1 MQLKVDI
8 NLSKNCLKHFTT
20 TFNLFHNLLV
30 KLFIDKLIVEKGLT
44 TMKKFAHLF
53 VAAGLVLALAACGDE
68 EQTSK
73 EEEKTAQAEE
83 SESAVVKQEQVASL
97 VDPRLQE
104 PTEESI
110 CEMCNMK
117 VYTKEHELGVF
128 SAQAIKADGS
138 IAFYDDIGCLLN
150 AEIANN
156 EKNDKYVRDYNT
168 LEWALVEDVTIVKT
182 EIKSPMNWGYI
193 YFVKQEDADKY
204 IAENPTAHVEELQT
218 IKDAALKRREEK
230 MKKKA
235 EEEAKQQQQQEE
247 QHSTEEEHGEHS

>member
-1 MQLKVDI
+1 MK
-8 NLSKNCLKHFTT
+8 
-20 TFNLFHNLLV
+20 
-30 KLFIDKLIVEKGLT
+30 
-44 TMKKFAHLF
+44 MKKFAHLF
-53 VAAGLVLALAACGDE
+53 AAAGIVLALAACGDE
-68 EQTSK
+68 EQASK
-73 EEEKTAQAEE
+73 EQETTEQAEVKE
-83 SESAVVKQEQVASL
+83 SESTIVKQEVVASL

-104 PTEESI
+104 PTEESV

-150 AEIANN
+150 AEVANN
-156 EKNDKYVRDYNT
+156 EENDKYVRDYNT
-168 LEWALVEDVTIVKT
+168 LEWALVDDVTIVKT

-193 YFVKQEDADKY
+193 YFVKQEDADQY

-230 MKKKA
+230 LKKKA
-235 EEEAKQQQQQEE
+235 EEEEKQQQQQGE
-247 QHSTEEEHGEHS
+247 QQTTDDGHNH

>member
-1 MQLKVDI
+1 
-8 NLSKNCLKHFTT
+8 
-20 TFNLFHNLLV
+20 
-30 KLFIDKLIVEKGLT
+30 
-44 TMKKFAHLF
+44 MKKFAHLF
-53 VAAGLVLALAACGDE
+53 VATGIVLALAACGDE
-68 EQTSK
+68 EQASK
-73 EEEKTAQAEE
+73 EQETTEQVEVEE
-83 SESAVVKQEQVASL
+83 STSTIVKQEEVASL

-104 PTEESI
+104 PTEDTI

-117 VYTKEHELGVF
+117 VYTKEHEMGVF
-128 SAQAIKADGS
+128 SAQAIKEDGS

-150 AEIANN
+150 AEVANN

-168 LEWALVEDVTIVKT
+168 LEWALVDDVTIVKT

-193 YFVKQEDADKY
+193 YFVNKEDADKY

-235 EEEAKQQQQQEE
+235 EEEAQQQQQEQHEE
-247 QHSTEEEHGEHS
+247 QGGHS

>member
-1 MQLKVDI
+1 
-8 NLSKNCLKHFTT
+8 
-20 TFNLFHNLLV
+20 
-30 KLFIDKLIVEKGLT
+30 
-44 TMKKFAHLF
+44 MKKFAHLF
-53 VAAGLVLALAACGDE
+53 VATGIVLALAACGDE
-68 EQTSK
+68 EQASK
-73 EEEKTAQAEE
+73 DQETTAQVEE
-83 SESAVVKQEQVASL
+83 SDSTIVKQEEVASL

-150 AEIANN
+150 AEVANN
-156 EKNDKYVRDYNT
+156 EENDKYVRDYNT
-168 LEWALVEDVTIVKT
+168 LEWALVDDVTIVKA

-193 YFVKQEDADKY
+193 YFINKEDANKY

-230 MKKKA
+230 LKKQA
-235 EEEAKQQQQQEE
+235 EEEAQQQQG
-247 QHSTEEEHGEHS
+247 HHTEEEHNEHDH

>member
-1 MQLKVDI
+1 
-8 NLSKNCLKHFTT
+8 
-20 TFNLFHNLLV
+20 
-30 KLFIDKLIVEKGLT
+30 
-44 TMKKFAHLF
+44 MKKFAHLF
-53 VAAGLVLALAACGDE
+53 AAAGIVLALAACGDE
-68 EQTSK
+68 EKASK
-73 EEEKTAQAEE
+73 EEETPAQAEVE
-83 SESAVVKQEQVASL
+83 ENDSTIVKQEEVASL

-104 PTEESI
+104 PTEDSI

-150 AEIANN
+150 AEVANN

-168 LEWALVEDVTIVKT
+168 LEWALVDDVTIVKT

-193 YFVKQEDADKY
+193 YFVNKEDADKY

-230 MKKKA
+230 LKKKA
-235 EEEAKQQQQQEE
+235 EEEAQQQQQE
-247 QHSTEEEHGEHS
+247 QQGHHAEEEHDEHDH

>member
-1 MQLKVDI
+1 
-8 NLSKNCLKHFTT
+8 
-20 TFNLFHNLLV
+20 
-30 KLFIDKLIVEKGLT
+30 
-44 TMKKFAHLF
+44 MKKFAHLF
-53 VAAGLVLALAACGDE
+53 VATGIVLALAACGDE
-68 EQTSK
+68 EQASK
-73 EEEKTAQAEE
+73 EQDTTAQVEVEE
-83 SESAVVKQEQVASL
+83 SDSTIVKQEEVASL

-104 PTEESI
+104 PTEDAI

-150 AEIANN
+150 AEVANN
-156 EKNDKYVRDYNT
+156 EENDKYVRDYNT
-168 LEWALVEDVTIVKT
+168 LEWALVDDVTIVKA

-193 YFVKQEDADKY
+193 YFINKEDANKY

-230 MKKKA
+230 LKKQA
-235 EEEAKQQQQQEE
+235 EEEAQQQQG
-247 QHSTEEEHGEHS
+247 HHTEEEHNEHNH

>member
-1 MQLKVDI
+1 
-8 NLSKNCLKHFTT
+8 
-20 TFNLFHNLLV
+20 
-30 KLFIDKLIVEKGLT
+30 
-44 TMKKFAHLF
+44 MKKFAHLF
-53 VAAGLVLALAACGDE
+53 VATGIVLALAACGDE
-68 EQTSK
+68 EQAAK
-73 EEEKTAQAEE
+73 EQETTEQVEVEE
-83 SESAVVKQEQVASL
+83 SESTIVKQEEVASL

-104 PTEESI
+104 PTEETM
-110 CEMCNMK
+110 CEMCNMV
-117 VYTKEHELGVF
+117 VYTKEHEMGVF

-150 AEIANN
+150 AEVANN
-156 EKNDKYVRDYNT
+156 EENDKYVRDYNT
-168 LEWALVEDVTIVKT
+168 LEWALVDDVTIVKT

-235 EEEAKQQQQQEE
+235 EEEAKQQQQQEQQE
-247 QHSTEEEHGEHS
+247 HQSTEEHDH

>member
-1 MQLKVDI
+1 
-8 NLSKNCLKHFTT
+8 
-20 TFNLFHNLLV
+20 
-30 KLFIDKLIVEKGLT
+30 
-44 TMKKFAHLF
+44 MKKFAHLF
-53 VAAGLVLALAACGDE
+53 VATGIVLALAACGGE
-68 EQTSK
+68 EQASK
-73 EEEKTAQAEE
+73 EQETTPQVEVEE
-83 SESAVVKQEQVASL
+83 SDSTIVKQEEVASL

-104 PTEESI
+104 PTEDAI

-150 AEIANN
+150 AEVANN
-156 EKNDKYVRDYNT
+156 EENDKYVRDYNT
-168 LEWALVEDVTIVKT
+168 LEWALVDDVTIVKA

-193 YFVKQEDADKY
+193 DFVQQEDAEQY

-230 MKKKA
+230 LKKQA
-235 EEEAKQQQQQEE
+235 EEEAQQQQG
-247 QHSTEEEHGEHS
+247 HHTEEEHNEHDH

>member
-1 MQLKVDI
+1 
-8 NLSKNCLKHFTT
+8 
-20 TFNLFHNLLV
+20 
-30 KLFIDKLIVEKGLT
+30 
-44 TMKKFAHLF
+44 MKKFAHLF
-53 VAAGLVLALAACGDE
+53 VATGIVLALAACGDE
-68 EQTSK
+68 EQASK
-73 EEEKTAQAEE
+73 EQETTPQVEVEE
-83 SESAVVKQEQVASL
+83 SDSTIVKQEEVASL

-117 VYTKEHELGVF
+117 VYTKEHEMGVF

-138 IAFYDDIGCLLN
+138 ISFYDDIGCLLN
-150 AEIANN
+150 AEVANN

-193 YFVKQEDADKY
+193 YFINKEDANKY

-230 MKKKA
+230 LKKKA
-235 EEEAKQQQQQEE
+235 EEEAQQQQG
-247 QHSTEEEHGEHS
+247 HHTEEEHNEHDH

>member
-1 MQLKVDI
+1 MKLKTDI
-8 NLSKNCLKHFTT
+8 NLSKNFLKHFTT

-30 KLFIDKLIVEKGLT
+30 KLFIDKLIVEKELT

-53 VAAGLVLALAACGDE
+53 AAAGIALALAACGDE
-68 EQTSK
+68 EQASK
-73 EEEKTAQAEE
+73 EEDKTAQTEVKE

-97 VDPRLQE
+97 VDSRLQE

-168 LEWALVEDVTIVKT
+168 LEWALVDDVTIVKT
-182 EIKSPMNWGYI
+182 EMKSPMNWGYI
-193 YFVKQEDADKY
+193 YFVKQEDADQY

-235 EEEAKQQQQQEE
+235 EEEAKQQQ
-247 QHSTEEEHGEHS
+247 HSTEEEQSEHS

>member
-1 MQLKVDI
+1 
-8 NLSKNCLKHFTT
+8 
-20 TFNLFHNLLV
+20 
-30 KLFIDKLIVEKGLT
+30 
-44 TMKKFAHLF
+44 MKKFAHLF
-53 VAAGLVLALAACGDE
+53 VATGIVLALAACGGE
-68 EQTSK
+68 EQASK
-73 EEEKTAQAEE
+73 EQETTPQVEVEE
-83 SESAVVKQEQVASL
+83 SDSTIVKQEEVASL
-97 VDPRLQE
+97 VNPRLQE
-104 PTEESI
+104 PTEDAI

-156 EKNDKYVRDYNT
+156 EENDKYVRDYNT
-168 LEWALVEDVTIVKT
+168 LEWALVDDVTIVKA

-193 YFVKQEDADKY
+193 YFINKEDANKY

-230 MKKKA
+230 LKKQA
-235 EEEAKQQQQQEE
+235 EEEAQQQQG
-247 QHSTEEEHGEHS
+247 HHTEEEHNEHDH

>member
-1 MQLKVDI
+1 
-8 NLSKNCLKHFTT
+8 
-20 TFNLFHNLLV
+20 
-30 KLFIDKLIVEKGLT
+30 
-44 TMKKFAHLF
+44 MKKFAHLF
-53 VAAGLVLALAACGDE
+53 VATGIVLALAACGDE
-68 EQTSK
+68 EQASK
-73 EEEKTAQAEE
+73 EQDTTAQVEVEE
-83 SESAVVKQEQVASL
+83 SDSTIVKQEEVASL

-104 PTEESI
+104 PTEDTI

-150 AEIANN
+150 AEVANN
-156 EKNDKYVRDYNT
+156 EENDKYVRDYNT
-168 LEWALVEDVTIVKT
+168 LEWALVDDVTIVKA

-193 YFVKQEDADKY
+193 YFINKEDANKY

-230 MKKKA
+230 LKKQA
-235 EEEAKQQQQQEE
+235 EEEAQEQHEE
-247 QHSTEEEHGEHS
+247 QGGHS

>member
-1 MQLKVDI
+1 
-8 NLSKNCLKHFTT
+8 
-20 TFNLFHNLLV
+20 
-30 KLFIDKLIVEKGLT
+30 
-44 TMKKFAHLF
+44 MKKFAHLF
-53 VAAGLVLALAACGDE
+53 VAAGIVLALAACGDE
-68 EQTSK
+68 EQSSK
-73 EEEKTAQAEE
+73 EQETTEQVEVEE
-83 SESAVVKQEQVASL
+83 SKSTIVKQEEVASL

-150 AEIANN
+150 AEVANN
-156 EKNDKYVRDYNT
+156 EENDKYVRDYNT
-168 LEWALVEDVTIVKT
+168 LEWALVDDVTIVKT

-193 YFVKQEDADKY
+193 YFINKEDANKY

-230 MKKKA
+230 LKKKA
-235 EEEAKQQQQQEE
+235 EEEAQQQQG
-247 QHSTEEEHGEHS
+247 HHTEEEHNEHNH

>member
-1 MQLKVDI
+1 
-8 NLSKNCLKHFTT
+8 
-20 TFNLFHNLLV
+20 
-30 KLFIDKLIVEKGLT
+30 
-44 TMKKFAHLF
+44 MKKFAHLF
-53 VAAGLVLALAACGDE
+53 VATGIVLALAACGDE
-68 EQTSK
+68 EQASK
-73 EEEKTAQAEE
+73 DQDTTAQVEE
-83 SESAVVKQEQVASL
+83 SDSTIVKQEEVASL

-117 VYTKEHELGVF
+117 VYTKDHELGVF

-150 AEIANN
+150 AEVANN
-156 EKNDKYVRDYNT
+156 EENDKYVRDYNT
-168 LEWALVEDVTIVKT
+168 LEWALVDDVTIVKA

-193 YFVKQEDADKY
+193 YFINKEDANKY

-230 MKKKA
+230 LKKKA
-235 EEEAKQQQQQEE
+235 EEEAQQQQG
-247 QHSTEEEHGEHS
+247 HHTEEEHNEHDH

>member
-1 MQLKVDI
+1 
-8 NLSKNCLKHFTT
+8 
-20 TFNLFHNLLV
+20 
-30 KLFIDKLIVEKGLT
+30 
-44 TMKKFAHLF
+44 MKKFAHLF
-53 VAAGLVLALAACGDE
+53 VAAGIVLALAACGDE
-68 EQTSK
+68 EQASK
-73 EEEKTAQAEE
+73 EQETTEQAEVEE
-83 SESAVVKQEQVASL
+83 SKSTIVKQEEVASL

-104 PTEESI
+104 PTEDSI

-150 AEIANN
+150 AEVANN
-156 EKNDKYVRDYNT
+156 EENDKYVRDYNT
-168 LEWALVEDVTIVKT
+168 LEWALVDDVTIVKT

-193 YFVKQEDADKY
+193 YFVNKEDADKY

-235 EEEAKQQQQQEE
+235 EEEAKQATTRARVNKTDIDQ
-247 QHSTEEEHGEHS
+247 

>member
-1 MQLKVDI
+1 
-8 NLSKNCLKHFTT
+8 
-20 TFNLFHNLLV
+20 
-30 KLFIDKLIVEKGLT
+30 
-44 TMKKFAHLF
+44 MKKFAHLF
-53 VAAGLVLALAACGDE
+53 VAAGIVLALAACGDE
-68 EQTSK
+68 EKASK
-73 EEEKTAQAEE
+73 DQEQETTAQAEAKE
-83 SESAVVKQEQVASL
+83 SNSTIVEQKEVASL

-104 PTEESI
+104 PTEDTI

-150 AEIANN
+150 AEVAHN
-156 EKNDKYVRDYNT
+156 EENDKYVRDYNT
-168 LEWALVEDVTIVKT
+168 LEWALVDDVTIVKT

-193 YFVKQEDADKY
+193 YFINKEDADKY

-230 MKKKA
+230 LKKKA
-235 EEEAKQQQQQEE
+235 EEEAKQQQQQ
-247 QHSTEEEHGEHS
+247 HSTDDGHNH

>member
-1 MQLKVDI
+1 
-8 NLSKNCLKHFTT
+8 
-20 TFNLFHNLLV
+20 
-30 KLFIDKLIVEKGLT
+30 
-44 TMKKFAHLF
+44 MKKFAHLF
-53 VAAGLVLALAACGDE
+53 VAAGIVLALAACGDE
-68 EQTSK
+68 EQASK
-73 EEEKTAQAEE
+73 EQETTEQVEVEE
-83 SESAVVKQEQVASL
+83 SKSTIVKQEEVASL

-150 AEIANN
+150 AEVANN
-156 EKNDKYVRDYNT
+156 EENDKYVRDYNT
-168 LEWALVEDVTIVKT
+168 LEWALVDDVTIVKT

-193 YFVKQEDADKY
+193 YFINKEDADKY

-235 EEEAKQQQQQEE
+235 EEEAQEQHEE
-247 QHSTEEEHGEHS
+247 QGGHS